1 MQWQFNSYVLTLA
14 IIGAISVV
22 VASFAWR
29 HRSTSGAAALF
40 YLMLGGCIWSW
51 TYAVEIGSYD
61 LPTKVFMSQ
70 MMYIGVVSVPVMWL
84 IMAFQYAGRDR
95 WLTTR
100 NLVLLWII
108 PVITL
113 ALSWTNGV
121 NDGHGLIWKYI
132 ELDFSG
138 SFAAWDVTY
147 GSFFWVSAGY
157 GYLLI
162 LLGSLQLISTVTRL
176 SQFYRGQIG
185 LMLTA
190 SLTPLVGNVLYLSG
204 MNPFPGLD
212 LTPFVF
218 TLSGLMML
226 WAILRFRLFDFDI
239 VPVTRDAIMEGLS
252 YSVLILNTQN
262 RVVDLNPNAE
272 QITGHPAVEIIGQ
285 RIKQVFP
292 HQASVFEYYQDIED
306 AHTDFLVGQGET
318 RRTYDMHISPL
329 YVGKHKHLSG
339 RMVTLQDITER
350 RREQV
355 TLERRSQ
362 QLQAAAEVGRAAAT
376 IRNIEDLLSQ
386 VAHLIS
392 ERFGFYHVGVF
403 LVDENKEYAVLQA
416 ANSEGGEQMLAR
428 GHRLKIGEVGI
439 VGYVTAQQEARIAL
453 DVGGDAVY
461 FDNLDLPETRS
472 EMALPLMVGD
482 ELLGALDVQSKREAA
497 FSKEDIAVLQTLA
510 DQIAVAIENAR
521 LFSERQEALEAA
533 QRAYGELSQEAWGEL
548 LRTQPELGF
557 LSTLTHQAR
566 PAAGDWSPGML
577 EATQRGRITPIDQ
590 RTIAIP
596 IILRDQVLGVVRLQK
611 PENANPWHE
620 DEIELMDT
628 LIDQLEVALE
638 SARLYKE
645 TQQRAERERLV
656 TDITTKIRSTTDPE
670 QMLQTAVEELKR
682 ALNTSQAH
690 FVVPQAE
697 RVE

>member
-29 HRSTSGAAALF
+29 HRSASGATALF

-70 MMYIGVVSVPVMWL
+70 VMYIGVVSIPVIWL

-100 NLVLLWII
+100 NLVLLGII

-113 ALSWTNGV
+113 ALTWTNGV
-121 NDGHGLIWKYI
+121 NDGHGLIWKHI

-147 GSFFWVSAGY
+147 GSFIWVSAGY

-185 LMLTA
+185 VMLVA

-212 LTPFVF
+212 LTPFMF

-239 VPVTRDAIMEGLS
+239 VPVARDAIMEGLS
-252 YSVLILNTQN
+252 HSVLILNTQN

-272 QITGHPAVEIIGQ
+272 QITGHPAAEVIGQ
-285 RIKQVFP
+285 RIEQVFP
-292 HQASVFEYYQDIED
+292 HQASVFEYYRDIED

-318 RRTYDMHISPL
+318 RRTYDMYISPL

-339 RMVTLQDITER
+339 RLVTLQDITER
-350 RREQV
+350 KREQV
-355 TLERRSQ
+355 TMERRSQ
-362 QLQAAAEVGRAAAT
+362 QLQAAAEVGQAAVT
-376 IRNIEDLLSQ
+376 LRNLDELMPQ
-386 VAHLIS
+386 VTQLIS
-392 ERFGFYHVGVF
+392 QRFSFYHVGIF
-403 LVDENKEYAVLQA
+403 LLDDHHEFAVLQA
-416 ANSEGGEQMLAR
+416 ANSESGQRMLNR
-428 GHRLKIGEVGI
+428 GHRLKVGEVGI

-453 DVGGDAVY
+453 DVGTDAVF
-461 FDNLDLPETRS
+461 FDNPDLPETRS
-472 EMALPLMVGD
+472 EMALPLIIGG
-482 ELLGALDVQSKREAA
+482 ELLGAIDVQSKREAA
-497 FSKEDIAVLQTLA
+497 FSDEDINVLQILA
-510 DQIAVAIENAR
+510 DQIAIAIENAR
-521 LFSERQEALEAA
+521 LFTEHNEALKTAR
-533 QRAYGELSQEAWGEL
+533 RAYSELSQEAWGEL

-557 LSTLTHQAR
+557 ISTLAR
-566 PAAGDWSPGML
+566 
-577 EATQRGRITPIDQ
+577 
-590 RTIAIP
+590 
-596 IILRDQVLGVVRLQK
+596 
-611 PENANPWHE
+611 
-620 DEIELMDT
+620 DT
-628 LIDQLEVALE
+628 
-638 SARLYKE
+638 YK
-645 TQQRAERERLV
+645 A
-656 TDITTKIRSTTDPE
+656 
-670 QMLQTAVEELKR
+670 
-682 ALNTSQAH
+682 
-690 FVVPQAE
+690 
-697 RVE
+697 